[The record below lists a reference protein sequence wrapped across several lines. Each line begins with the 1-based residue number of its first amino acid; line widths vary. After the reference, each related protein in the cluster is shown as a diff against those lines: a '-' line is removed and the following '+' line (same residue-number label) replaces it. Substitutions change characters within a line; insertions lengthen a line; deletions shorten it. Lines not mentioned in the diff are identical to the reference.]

1 MNKKM
6 IIYSAFR
13 NKKYI
18 VYTILITLLFI
29 LSYIFCLNYNYYDYQ
44 INDVLGEKEVNRGL
58 ILYYEEDN
66 IEDLISEI
74 NHIDNFFPLYN
85 NINIKIGKNTYKINS
100 DFKKD
105 IVYGKSIEKDNEL
118 IISML
123 YFRTLEINESE
134 IGYKTIDLAIDG
146 KKNNF
151 TILGV
156 TDDNH

>member
-1 MNKKM
+1 M

-66 IEDLISEI
+66 IEDLISESKCTI
-74 NHIDNFFPLYN
+74 YYHFLVH
-85 NINIKIGKNTYKINS
+85 KNS
-100 DFKKD
+100 HLF
-105 IVYGKSIEKDNEL
+105 
-118 IISML
+118 
-123 YFRTLEINESE
+123 YFL
-134 IGYKTIDLAIDG
+134 
-146 KKNNF
+146 
-151 TILGV
+151 
-156 TDDNH
+156 H